1 MPSTLSIADVMEAA
15 GATRAA
21 VVRVLTQG
29 VTTET
34 DWHIAHTIERLGG
47 RRASELV
54 LMADRDRM
62 VAELWGDSGETA
74 QTPAPTNPEAK
85 YDSEVRV
92 YPEATAPDAP
102 ATVAPHHPGDEPDE
116 TEQDPQSRRE
126 QEQVRVWAAVAGLI
140 GAPRDQAKATADR
153 VDSIVAKWTTPD
165 DVREGLIGLLRKS
178 VERGSERHR
187 ARAQQLITDYRI
199 AA

>member
-1 MPSTLSIADVMEAA
+1 MLSTLSIADVMEAA

-34 DWHIAHTIERLGG
+34 DWRIAHTIERLGG
-47 RRASELV
+47 RRATELV
-54 LMADRDRM
+54 LMAGRDREI
-62 VAELWGDSGETA
+62 AKLWGDCTTA
-74 QTPAPTNPEAK
+74 EAPVPTNPRAE
-85 YDSEVRV
+85 YDETVRV

-102 ATVAPHHPGDEPDE
+102 TTVAPHYPGDDDDQGA
-116 TEQDPQSRRE
+116 QDPQARRE

-140 GAPRDQAKATADR
+140 GAPRDKAKATADR

-165 DVREGLIGLLRKS
+165 DVREGLTHLLRRTA
-178 VERGSERHR
+178 ERAPELR
-187 ARAQQLITDYRI
+187 AAHAQKLIDTYVI

>member
-1 MPSTLSIADVMEAA
+1 MLSTLSIADVMEAA

-29 VTTET
+29 VTTEA
-34 DWHIAHTIERLGG
+34 DWKIARTIESLGG
-47 RRASELV
+47 RKASELV
-54 LMADRDRM
+54 LMAGRDREI
-62 VAELWGDSGETA
+62 AKLWGDCTTA
-74 QTPAPTNPEAK
+74 EAPVPTNPRAE
-85 YDSEVRV
+85 YDETVRV

-102 ATVAPHHPGDEPDE
+102 TTVAPHYPGDDDDQGA
-116 TEQDPQSRRE
+116 QDPQTRRE

-140 GAPRDQAKATADR
+140 GAPRDKAKATADR

-178 VERGSERHR
+178 VERGSERRR